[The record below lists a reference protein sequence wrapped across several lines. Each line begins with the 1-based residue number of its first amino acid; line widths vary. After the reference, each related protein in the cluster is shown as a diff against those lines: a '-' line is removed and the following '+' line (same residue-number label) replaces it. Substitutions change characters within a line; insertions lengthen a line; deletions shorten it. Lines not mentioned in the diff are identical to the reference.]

1 MPFTGKQKP
10 VSVHFTTVRLYHI
23 LWLVQEKEKNEI
35 VIGTVEYENMLLKVE
50 GEKDFFRRKF

>member
-1 MPFTGKQKP
+1 MPFTDKQKP
-10 VSVHFTTVRLYHI
+10 VSVHFTTMRIYHI

-35 VIGTVEYENMLLKVE
+35 VTGTEYENMLLKVE